1 MEHKWEEA
9 RDALERK
16 LFILD
21 VDLGEVL
28 YTHWVIC
35 VDMEKLK
42 FVNLVQVNEV
52 PTLADFS

>member
-9 RDALERK
+9 RDALEWK

-21 VDLGEVL
+21 VDLGSVL
-28 YTHWVIC
+28 YSHRNIC
-35 VDMEKLK
+35 VDMEKHK
-42 FVNLVQVNEV
+42 FVNLIQNNEV